1 MWYLFFN
8 VGSVHFKLKGKSKD
22 ESRNTHFLF
31 QNAAPFRFRAFS
43 PTLIFCSLLDTKNKR
58 DSSKKTFW
66 LQEKESPK
74 KTSLTQRPSTE
85 LLCYF
90 FPRCHLRLAVN
101 LCWTC
106 QLSSLITDRPTCFLC
121 KQHPECHGKQ
131 TPLLVLLLPHSCQNQ
146 KTSGRAWRALEE
158 LPSTVPCRVGRE
170 CPGLCH
176 LPHGRADA
184 ARPGWV
190 WWDVAELQR
199 RPVRLWTITGMWEQ
213 RREGPLSQLSAT
225 HGGDCQEMEMC
236 QIMFHDFGAHNKL
249 WIGLWAR
256 GDECDVS
263 AETDFRPKRTST
275 DYGSKIRCKHL
286 MEKFDSC

>member
-1 MWYLFFN
+1 MQKEKYVVSF
-8 VGSVHFKLKGKSKD
+8 LKSG
-22 ESRNTHFLF
+22 
-31 QNAAPFRFRAFS
+31 
-43 PTLIFCSLLDTKNKR
+43 FCSLQTKRKKQGWEQKYTFSISECSFFQGLQSNVNLLQPSRHKKQTRLLRKNLLVTRKR
-58 DSSKKTFW
+58 ITQKK
-66 LQEKESPK
+66 
-74 KTSLTQRPSTE
+74 SLWAE

-106 QLSSLITDRPTCFLC
+106 QLSSLITDRPTCFLR

-131 TPLLVLLLPHSCQNQ
+131 TPLLVLLLPRSCQNQ
-146 KTSGRAWRALEE
+146 KTSGRARRAREE
-158 LPSTVPCRVGRE
+158 LPSMVPCRVGRE

-256 GDECDVS
+256 GDESDVS
-263 AETDFRPKRTST
+263 AETDFRPQRTAT
-275 DYGSKIRCKHL
+275 DYGSKIRHKHL
-286 MEKFDSC
+286 MEKFVL